1 MIPFLTKDINEP
13 WTDVDI
19 RRYEAE
25 GSQRD
30 TVIYNSYYNS
40 RIILTEENIF
50 LCSMKL
56 KNGMYKNFYLIAVT
70 RNLFYFIAFIPEAM
84 CLEEL
89 RDNEFMKKTFTKL
102 TLHKAFADSTSR
114 MVDVNDYTKISD
126 CCTIMIKVEANIG
139 EFLFP
144 KYKQITNHEIRQK
157 FTVVNN
163 LHSRF
168 LKERDALIKALDAY
182 NAKID
187 ERQAKVKSK
196 LTKIAIRKGLLY
208 GVPALLGIPPVFDLD
223 GLLGLSDLSDLAD
236 LGDISSS
243 ILDMVDI
250 ADDLMA

>member
-1 MIPFLTKDINEP
+1 MTKGINDP
-13 WTDVDI
+13 WTDADI
-19 RRYEAE
+19 RRYEAA

-30 TVIYNSYYNS
+30 SVVYNSYYNS
-40 RIILTEENIF
+40 RLILTEENIF

-56 KNGMYKNFYLIAVT
+56 KNGMYKNFYLVAVT
-70 RNLFYFIAFIPEAM
+70 RNLFYFIAFISEAT

-89 RDNEFMKKTFTKL
+89 RDNEFMKKMFTKL
-102 TLHKAFADSTSR
+102 TLHKAFADSASR
-114 MVDVNDYTKISD
+114 EVDVNNYTKISD
-126 CCTIMIKVEANIG
+126 CCTIMIKVDANIG

-144 KYKQITNHEIRQK
+144 KYKQINNPEIRKK

-168 LKERDALIKALDAY
+168 LKERDVLIKSMDAY

-196 LTKIAIRKGLLY
+196 LTKIAIRQGLLY

-223 GLLGLSDLSDLAD
+223 GLLGLSDLSNLAD

-250 ADDLMA
+250 SDDLMA